1 MPLFLRLKVER
12 VSKYIKS
19 VWCSRAQGVRTPLR
33 VRSNLHPELE
43 VEFQFNWIWVILQSI
58 TAQNQRCESSYMD
71 TICKS
76 LTDLSRNQTAG
87 LLCVLIVPQLRWY
100 WVCCCVEEF
109 INSKPRGH
117 TCYQDRRTLTGMV
130 GDVSPALCSAM
141 VADSVD
147 GFFHPALKPSVQNVS
162 VGIHRHT
169 TSLTSPCQYLSWSLA
184 WSHYCDYHEVHPDIS
199 NAWTPVLCR
208 WKKAVP
214 KTCLMYSITEQK
226 HPKMHISF
234 FLTDRCIWQTL
245 GDSFLMVSM
254 SRNNEQSK
262 V

>member
-1 MPLFLRLKVER
+1 
-12 VSKYIKS
+12 
-19 VWCSRAQGVRTPLR
+19 
-33 VRSNLHPELE
+33 
-43 VEFQFNWIWVILQSI
+43 
-58 TAQNQRCESSYMD
+58 MD

-76 LTDLSRNQTAG
+76 LTHLSRNQTAG
-87 LLCVLIVPQLRWY
+87 LLCVLIVPQLQWY

-109 INSKPRGH
+109 INWLYLLSRQENINWYGWWRKPRPLFSG
-117 TCYQDRRTLTGMV
+117 CRWL
-130 GDVSPALCSAM
+130 LN
-141 VADSVD
+141 
-147 GFFHPALKPSVQNVS
+147 PALKPSVQNVS
-162 VGIHRHT
+162 VGIHRHV

-184 WSHYCDYHEVHPDIS
+184 WSHYCDYHEVHPDVS
-199 NAWTPVLCR
+199 NAWTLLILPVLCR